1 MYLTPFLPR
10 PSSLAMLTYRTF
22 RNTDPPA
29 LAAIWQSRAGQPGL
43 AQPVSMELL
52 EELVYAKLYFDY
64 AGLVVA
70 CQDGRPVGFAH
81 AGFGPNQAGDGLA
94 TEVGATCVVLV
105 RPDCETA
112 VIAAG
117 LLDQC
122 EAYLQSRGA
131 KTLYGGAWGEL
142 NPFYLGLYGGTQLPG
157 VLQTDLVAHELYAA
171 RGYQEIN
178 RVPILQRELSNFEAP
193 IDRRQME
200 IRRSMIVEMTA
211 DPPARTWWEASTL
224 GPFDLNR
231 FELRPRSGGPAAAWA
246 VLRNMEPGGTV
257 GVSRAAGLTE
267 LRVEEPFRRRGLAV
281 FLLSEVCRQYARQ
294 SYTLVEVQTTQ
305 DSLPALGVFRK
316 LSFRQVAQGS
326 VFRRDL

>member
-1 MYLTPFLPR
+1 
-10 PSSLAMLTYRTF
+10 MLTYRTF

-43 AQPVSMELL
+43 VQPVTMELL
-52 EELVYAKLYFDY
+52 EQLVYAKLYFDY
-64 AGLVVA
+64 AGLTVA

-81 AGFGPNQAGDGLA
+81 AGFGPNPAGDGVA
-94 TEVGATCVVLV
+94 VEIGVTCVVLV

-112 VIAAG
+112 AIAAG
-117 LLDQC
+117 LLDHC
-122 EAYLQSRGA
+122 EAYLLGRGA
-131 KTLYGGAWGEL
+131 KTLYGGVWGEL

-157 VLQTDLVAHELYAA
+157 VLQTDLVAQELYAG
-171 RGYQEIN
+171 RGYAEIN

-211 DPPARTWWEASTL
+211 DPPARTWWEAGTL

-246 VLRNMEPGGTV
+246 VLRNMEPEGTV
-257 GVSRAAGLTE
+257 GVSRAAGLIE
-267 LRVEEPFRRRGLAV
+267 LQVEESFRRRGLAV

-294 SYTLVEVQTTQ
+294 GYTLVEVQTTQ
-305 DSLPALGVFRK
+305 DNLPALGVFRK
-316 LSFRQVAQGS
+316 LNFRQVAQGS
-326 VFRRDL
+326 VFRRDV